1 MHKPPIDKPLIDKNA
16 HIANRNRAFYHHRDF
31 CFLYE
36 CIMELLTERLHDT
49 AYHFTD
55 GLMIDGFGS
64 FSSDILRKNQLLANK
79 NLDGNHKIS
88 TITQMESSF
97 NFANDAIKQNMD
109 KTIVADAE
117 FMPFSPNSFD
127 LVLSPF
133 HLHWM
138 NDLVGTLIQ
147 IKRILR
153 EDGAFFGVIA
163 GGNSLRNLRDAM
175 TQAELEIYGGVSPH
189 FLPLVDVQIMGQL
202 MQRAGFAMPV
212 IDAEIVNVRY
222 QSADK
227 LFADLRYMGEGN
239 ALTARSRKPYGKKFF
254 KRINELLQAQAQDGF
269 FTISFELI
277 LLHGWHPSIKQ
288 RKPLKRG
295 SGEVSL
301 TDVL

>member
-1 MHKPPIDKPLIDKNA
+1 MQKPPIEKPLIDKQA

-31 CFLYE
+31 CFLFE

-49 AYHFTD
+49 AYHFQD
-55 GLMIDGFGS
+55 ALVIDGFGS
-64 FSSDILRKNQLLANK
+64 LAADILRKNQLL
-79 NLDGNHKIS
+79 GGESKIK
-88 TITQMESSF
+88 TITQMESAF
-97 NFANDAIKQNMD
+97 NFADNVMGNNI
-109 KTIVADAE
+109 IVADAE
-117 FMPFSPNSFD
+117 FTPFAPKSFD

-147 IKRILR
+147 LKRILR

-175 TQAELEIYGGVSPH
+175 TQAEIEIYGGVSPH
-189 FLPLVDVQIMGQL
+189 FVPLVDVQIMGQL

-212 IDAEIVNVRY
+212 IDSEMLNVRY

-239 ALTARSRKPYGKKFF
+239 ALTARSRNPYGKAFF
-254 KRINELLQAQAQDGF
+254 KRIDELLQAQAEDGF
-269 FTISFELI
+269 FTVSFELI
-277 LLHGWHPSIKQ
+277 FIHGWQASPKQ
-288 RKPLKRG
+288 RKPLRRG
-295 SGEVSL
+295 SGDVSL
-301 TDVL
+301 TQVL

>member
-1 MHKPPIDKPLIDKNA
+1 MHKPPIDKSLIDKKA

-64 FSSDILRKNQLLANK
+64 FSSDILRKNQLLG
-79 NLDGNHKIS
+79 DNHKIS
-88 TITQMESSF
+88 NLTQMESSF
-97 NFANDAIKQNMD
+97 NFANDVIQKNTD
-109 KTIVADAE
+109 TTIVADAE
-117 FMPFSPNSFD
+117 SMPFSPNSFD

-239 ALTARSRKPYGKKFF
+239 ALTARSRKPYGKAFF
-254 KRINELLQAQAQDGF
+254 KRINELLQMQAEDGF
-269 FTISFELI
+269 FTVSFELI
-277 LLHGWHPSIKQ
+277 LLHGWRSSPQQ
-288 RKPLKRG
+288 RKPLRRG

-301 TDVL
+301 TEVL